1 MLKKQVRLR
10 NYPMADD
17 QVSQNAREMRDL
29 FLTDEGK
36 FIVFD
41 PDYGG
46 DFAQVWLSDIV
57 ASEEAPSDEEVLGEQ
72 VNSTVDVN
80 NVMKQCQNKV
90 QIVKRYVLKSFPNKK
105 SVLKKYGFD
114 NYEKVKNSQTG
125 MYKFM
130 KNLYKVA
137 KKDAAELIANKFTQ
151 EQIDE
156 ILTLADSLVQLNET
170 QEGKKSD
177 RPLVTRDRIELNNI
191 VWAKTAMV
199 YRDGKIIFKD
209 DPIKL
214 KQYTY
219 NTNSTKTTSPPAP
232 PEKPEG

>member
-29 FLTDEGK
+29 FLTDEEK
-36 FIVFD
+36 FIAFD

-46 DFAQVWLSDIV
+46 DFAQTWLSDIV

-72 VNSTVDVN
+72 VSTTADIN
-80 NVMKQCQNKV
+80 NVMKQCQSKV
-90 QIVKRYVLKSFPNKK
+90 QIVKRYVLKSFANKK

-114 NYEKVKNSQTG
+114 NYDKVKNSQTG

-130 KNLYKVA
+130 KNLHKAA
-137 KKDAAELIANKFTQ
+137 KKDAAVLIENKYTQ

-156 ILTLADSLVQLNET
+156 ILTLANSLVQLNET

-177 RPLVTRDRIELNNI
+177 RPLATRDRIELNNT
-191 VWAKTAMV
+191 VWAKTSMV

-219 NTNSTKTTSPPAP
+219 NTNSIKTESAP
-232 PEKPEG
+232 PVPQNP